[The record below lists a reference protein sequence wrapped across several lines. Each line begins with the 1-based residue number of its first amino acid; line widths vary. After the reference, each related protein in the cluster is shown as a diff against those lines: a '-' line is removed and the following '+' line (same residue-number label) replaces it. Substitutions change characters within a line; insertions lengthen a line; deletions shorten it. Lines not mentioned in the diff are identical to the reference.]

1 MPMIIKKSVPKDD
14 FNNPYIITL
23 KTNLMMKTKTIKTLL
38 VAVMVMAAM
47 SVPGIANAQLGG
59 LINKAK
65 KKAEQVVEKKKE
77 DVKKEATKAKEEAK
91 MSALETQRPPLPWV
105 MAPDG
110 TYNGIGMEEFVDR
123 MAEMDITEDGLKELK
138 AQMDA
143 RFKHNHVLDKIN
155 SGPDYDVKLWESIQK
170 ENERYWQFYDKIS
183 SWTLVLINSTKVTE
197 DADGAVSVS
206 TKGSLMTANKYR
218 AKGSA
223 QGIILVSRN
232 GKYVFATL
240 GGQGSYLSPADL
252 EGAKKCAKQMHLFQI
267 FTKDIHLLWDE
278 VGEKYS
284 NTQKYM
290 YYNQNVYAN
299 AADQAIAQ
307 NSPENIDYKPMP
319 KAGAMHSKF
328 KAEALAIAKADD
340 PKVIDVVITSNDWD
354 VLMKGLVPERRNIYG
369 YIVTKDELGKK
380 CSERVWTQKYQGDG
394 KYGKLKAGGVGVSSD
409 FYVK

>member
-1 MPMIIKKSVPKDD
+1 
-14 FNNPYIITL
+14 
-23 KTNLMMKTKTIKTLL
+23 MKARTIKTLL
-38 VAVMVMAAM
+38 VAAITMAAM
-47 SVPGIANAQLGG
+47 SVPTTANAQLGG
-59 LINKAK
+59 LVNKAK

-77 DVKKEATKAKEEAK
+77 DVKKDAKKAKEEAK
-91 MSALETQRPPLPWV
+91 MSAIETQRPPLPWV
-105 MAPDG
+105 MDPNG

-123 MAEMDITEDGLKELK
+123 MVEMDITEDGLKELRS
-138 AQMDA
+138 QLDA
-143 RFKHNHVLDKIN
+143 RFKHNHALDKIN

-197 DADGAVSVS
+197 DANGAVSVS

-223 QGIILVSRN
+223 QGITLVSRN

-240 GGQGSYLSPADL
+240 GGQGSFLNAADL

-267 FTKDIHLLWDE
+267 FTKDTPQLWDE
-278 VGEKYS
+278 LGEKYS

-299 AADQAIAQ
+299 AADQAIA
-307 NSPENIDYKPMP
+307 NNTPENIDYKPMP
-319 KAGAMHSKF
+319 KAGSMHAKF

-340 PKVIDVVITSNDWD
+340 PNVLDVIITSNDWD
-354 VLMKGLVPERRNIYG
+354 VVMKGIVPERRNIYG

-380 CSERVWTQKYQGDG
+380 CSERVWTQKYQGNNN
-394 KYGKLKAGGVGVSSD
+394 YGKLKAGGVGVSSD

>member
-1 MPMIIKKSVPKDD
+1 
-14 FNNPYIITL
+14 
-23 KTNLMMKTKTIKTLL
+23 MKAKTIKTLL
-38 VAVMVMAAM
+38 IAAITLAAM
-47 SVPGIANAQLGG
+47 SVPSTANAQLGG
-59 LINKAK
+59 LVNKAK

-77 DVKKEATKAKEEAK
+77 DVKKDAKKAKEEAK

-105 MAPDG
+105 MDPNG
-110 TYNGIGMEEFVDR
+110 TYNGIGLEEFVDR
-123 MAEMDITEDGLKELK
+123 MAEMDITEDGLKELRS
-138 AQMDA
+138 QLDA

-197 DADGAVSVS
+197 DANGAVSVS

-223 QGIILVSRN
+223 QGITLVSRN

-240 GGQGSYLSPADL
+240 GGQGSFLNAADL

-267 FTKDIHLLWDE
+267 FTKNTPQLWDE
-278 VGEKYS
+278 LGEKYS

-299 AADQAIAQ
+299 AADQAIA
-307 NSPENIDYKPMP
+307 NNTPENIDYKPMP
-319 KAGAMHSKF
+319 KAGSMHAKF

-340 PKVIDVVITSNDWD
+340 PNVLDVIITSNDWD
-354 VLMKGLVPERRNIYG
+354 VVMKGIVPERRNIYG

-380 CSERVWTQKYQGDG
+380 CSERVWTQKYQGNNN
-394 KYGKLKAGGVGVSSD
+394 YGKLKAGGVGVSSD

>member
-1 MPMIIKKSVPKDD
+1 
-14 FNNPYIITL
+14 
-23 KTNLMMKTKTIKTLL
+23 MKARTIKTLL
-38 VAVMVMAAM
+38 VAAITLAAM
-47 SVPGIANAQLGG
+47 SVPSTANAQLGG
-59 LINKAK
+59 LVNKAK

-77 DVKKEATKAKEEAK
+77 DVKKDAKKAKDDAK
-91 MSALETQRPPLPWV
+91 MQALETQRPPLPWV
-105 MAPDG
+105 MDPNG

-123 MAEMDITEDGLKELK
+123 MVEMDITEDGLKELRS
-138 AQMDA
+138 QLDA

-197 DADGAVSVS
+197 DANGAVSVS

-223 QGIILVSRN
+223 QGITLVSRN

-240 GGQGSYLSPADL
+240 GGQGSFLNAADL

-267 FTKDIHLLWDE
+267 FTKNTPQLWDE
-278 VGEKYS
+278 LGEKYS

-299 AADQAIAQ
+299 AADQAIA
-307 NSPENIDYKPMP
+307 NNTPENIDYKPMP
-319 KAGAMHSKF
+319 KAGSMHAKF

-340 PKVIDVVITSNDWD
+340 PNVLDVIITSNDWD
-354 VLMKGLVPERRNIYG
+354 VVMKGIVPERRNIYG

-380 CSERVWTQKYQGDG
+380 CSERVWTQKYQGNNN
-394 KYGKLKAGGVGVSSD
+394 YGKLKAGGVGVSSD

>member
-1 MPMIIKKSVPKDD
+1 
-14 FNNPYIITL
+14 
-23 KTNLMMKTKTIKTLL
+23 MKARTIKTLL
-38 VAVMVMAAM
+38 VAAITMAAM
-47 SVPGIANAQLGG
+47 SVPTTANAQLGG
-59 LINKAK
+59 LVNKAK
-65 KKAEQVVEKKKE
+65 KKAEQVVDKKKE
-77 DVKKEATKAKEEAK
+77 DVKKEAKKAKDDAK
-91 MSALETQRPPLPWV
+91 MQALETQRPPLPWV
-105 MAPDG
+105 MDPNG

-123 MAEMDITEDGLKELK
+123 MVEMDITEDGLKELRS
-138 AQMDA
+138 QLDA

-197 DADGAVSVS
+197 DANGAVSVS

-223 QGIILVSRN
+223 QGITLVSRN

-240 GGQGSYLSPADL
+240 GGQGSFLNAADL

-267 FTKDIHLLWDE
+267 FTKNTPQLWDE
-278 VGEKYS
+278 LGEKYS

-299 AADQAIAQ
+299 AADQAIA
-307 NSPENIDYKPMP
+307 NNTPENIDYKPMP
-319 KAGAMHSKF
+319 KAGSMHAKF

-340 PKVIDVVITSNDWD
+340 PNVLDVIITSNDWD
-354 VLMKGLVPERRNIYG
+354 VVMKGIVPERRNIYG

-380 CSERVWTQKYQGDG
+380 CSERVWTQKYQGNNN
-394 KYGKLKAGGVGVSSD
+394 YGKLKAGGVGVSSD

>member
-1 MPMIIKKSVPKDD
+1 
-14 FNNPYIITL
+14 
-23 KTNLMMKTKTIKTLL
+23 MKTRTIKTLL
-38 VAVMVMAAM
+38 LAAITMAAM
-47 SVPGIANAQLGG
+47 SVPGTANAQLGG
-59 LINKAK
+59 LVNKAK

-77 DVKKEATKAKEEAK
+77 DVKKEAKKAKDDAK
-91 MSALETQRPPLPWV
+91 MKALETQRPPLPWV

-110 TYNGIGMEEFVDR
+110 TYNGVGMEEFVDR
-123 MAEMDITEDGLKELK
+123 MVEMDITEDGLKELK
-138 AQMDA
+138 SQLDA

-183 SWTLVLINSTKVTE
+183 SWTNVLINSTKVTE
-197 DADGAVSVS
+197 DANGAVSVS

-223 QGIILVSRN
+223 QGITLVSRN

-240 GGQGSYLSPADL
+240 GGQGSYLNAADL

-267 FTKDIHLLWDE
+267 FTKDTPQLWDE

-319 KAGAMHSKF
+319 KAGSMQAKF
-328 KAEALAIAKADD
+328 KSEALAIAKADD
-340 PKVIDVVITSNDWD
+340 PKVIDIVITSDDWD
-354 VLMKGLVPERRNIYG
+354 VVMKGLVPERRNIYG
-369 YIVTKDELGKK
+369 YYITQDELGKK
-380 CSERVWTQKYQGDG
+380 CAERVWTQKYQGNG
-394 KYGKLKAGGVGVSSD
+394 NYGRLKAGGVGVSSD

>member
-1 MPMIIKKSVPKDD
+1 
-14 FNNPYIITL
+14 
-23 KTNLMMKTKTIKTLL
+23 MKARTIKTLL
-38 VAVMVMAAM
+38 VAAITMAAM
-47 SVPGIANAQLGG
+47 SVPTTANAQLGG
-59 LINKAK
+59 LVNKAK

-77 DVKKEATKAKEEAK
+77 DVKKDAKKAKEEAK

-105 MAPDG
+105 MDPNG

-123 MAEMDITEDGLKELK
+123 MVEMDITEDGLKELRS
-138 AQMDA
+138 QLDA

-197 DADGAVSVS
+197 DANGAVSVS

-223 QGIILVSRN
+223 QGITLVSRN

-240 GGQGSYLSPADL
+240 GGQGSFLNAADL

-267 FTKDIHLLWDE
+267 FTKNTPQLWDE
-278 VGEKYS
+278 LGEKYS

-299 AADQAIAQ
+299 AADQAIA
-307 NSPENIDYKPMP
+307 NNTPENIDYKPMP
-319 KAGAMHSKF
+319 KAGSMHAKF

-340 PKVIDVVITSNDWD
+340 PNVLDVIITSNDWD
-354 VLMKGLVPERRNIYG
+354 VVMKGIVPERRNIYG

-380 CSERVWTQKYQGDG
+380 CSERVWTQKYQGNNN
-394 KYGKLKAGGVGVSSD
+394 YGKLKAGGVGVSSD

>member
-1 MPMIIKKSVPKDD
+1 
-14 FNNPYIITL
+14 
-23 KTNLMMKTKTIKTLL
+23 MKARTIKTLL
-38 VAVMVMAAM
+38 VAAITMAAM
-47 SVPGIANAQLGG
+47 SVPTTANAQLGG
-59 LINKAK
+59 LVNKAK

-105 MAPDG
+105 MDPNG

-123 MAEMDITEDGLKELK
+123 MVEMDITEDGLKELK
-138 AQMDA
+138 SQLDA

-223 QGIILVSRN
+223 QGITLVSRN

-240 GGQGSYLSPADL
+240 GGQGSFLNAADL

-267 FTKDIHLLWDE
+267 FTKDTPQLWDE
-278 VGEKYS
+278 LGEKYS

-307 NSPENIDYKPMP
+307 NSPENIEYKAMP

-328 KAEALAIAKADD
+328 KAEALAIAKAEE
-340 PKVIDVVITSNDWD
+340 PGVIDIIITSNDWD
-354 VLMKGLVPERRNIYG
+354 VKMNGLVPERRNIYG
-369 YIVTKDELGKK
+369 YYITQDKNGKICKD
-380 CSERVWTQKYQGDG
+380 RMWTQKYQGDG

>member
-1 MPMIIKKSVPKDD
+1 
-14 FNNPYIITL
+14 
-23 KTNLMMKTKTIKTLL
+23 MKARTIKTLL
-38 VAVMVMAAM
+38 VAAITLAAM
-47 SVPGIANAQLGG
+47 SVPSTANAQLGG
-59 LINKAK
+59 LVNKAK
-65 KKAEQVVEKKKE
+65 KKAEQVVDKKKE
-77 DVKKEATKAKEEAK
+77 EIKDKGKKAKEDAK
-91 MSALETQRPPLPWV
+91 MKALETQRPPLPWV
-105 MAPDG
+105 MDPNG
-110 TYNGIGMEEFVDR
+110 TFNGIDMEEFVDR
-123 MAEMDITEDGLKELK
+123 MAEMDITEDQLRELRS
-138 AQMDA
+138 QLDA
-143 RFKHNHVLDKIN
+143 RFKHNHILEKMN
-155 SGPDYDVKLWESIQK
+155 SGPDIDTKLQENIMK

-206 TKGSLMTANKYR
+206 TKGSMMTANKYR

-223 QGIILVSRN
+223 QGITLVNRN

-240 GGQGSYLSPADL
+240 GGQGSYLNSQDL

-284 NTQKYM
+284 DTKKYM

-307 NSPENIDYKPMP
+307 NTPENIDYKPMP
-319 KAGAMHSKF
+319 KAGSMQAKF
-328 KAEALAIAKADD
+328 KSEALAIAKADD

-354 VLMKGLVPERRNIYG
+354 VVMKGLVPERRNIYG
-369 YIVTKDELGKK
+369 YYITQDELGKK
-380 CSERVWTQKYQGDG
+380 CTERVWTQKYQGNG
-394 KYGKLKAGGVGVSSD
+394 NYGKLKAGGVGVSAD

>member
-1 MPMIIKKSVPKDD
+1 
-14 FNNPYIITL
+14 
-23 KTNLMMKTKTIKTLL
+23 MMKARTIKTLL
-38 VAVMVMAAM
+38 VAAITMAAM
-47 SVPGIANAQLGG
+47 SVPTTANAQLGG
-59 LINKAK
+59 LVNKAK

-77 DVKKEATKAKEEAK
+77 DVKKDAKKAKEEAK
-91 MSALETQRPPLPWV
+91 MSAIETQRPPLPWV
-105 MAPDG
+105 MDPNG

-123 MAEMDITEDGLKELK
+123 MVEMDITEDGLKELRS
-138 AQMDA
+138 QLDA

-197 DADGAVSVS
+197 DANGAVSVS

-223 QGIILVSRN
+223 QGITLVSRN

-240 GGQGSYLSPADL
+240 GGQGSFLNAADL

-267 FTKDIHLLWDE
+267 FTKNTPQLWDE
-278 VGEKYS
+278 LGEKYS

-299 AADQAIAQ
+299 AADQAIA
-307 NSPENIDYKPMP
+307 NNTPENIDYKPMP
-319 KAGAMHSKF
+319 KAGSMHAKF

-340 PKVIDVVITSNDWD
+340 PNVLDVIITSNDWD
-354 VLMKGLVPERRNIYG
+354 VVMKGIVPERRNIYG

-380 CSERVWTQKYQGDG
+380 CSERVWTQKYQGNNN
-394 KYGKLKAGGVGVSSD
+394 YGKLKAGGVGVSSD

>member
-1 MPMIIKKSVPKDD
+1 
-14 FNNPYIITL
+14 
-23 KTNLMMKTKTIKTLL
+23 MKARTIKTLL
-38 VAVMVMAAM
+38 VAAITMAAM
-47 SVPGIANAQLGG
+47 SVPTTANAQLGG
-59 LINKAK
+59 LVNKAK

-77 DVKKEATKAKEEAK
+77 DVKKDAKKAKEEAK

-105 MAPDG
+105 MDPNG
-110 TYNGIGMEEFVDR
+110 TYNGVGMEEFVDR
-123 MAEMDITEDGLKELK
+123 MVEMDITEDGLKELRS
-138 AQMDA
+138 QLDA
-143 RFKHNHVLDKIN
+143 RFKHNHALDKIN

-197 DADGAVSVS
+197 DANGAVSVS

-223 QGIILVSRN
+223 QGITLVSRN

-240 GGQGSYLSPADL
+240 GGQGSFLNAADL

-267 FTKDIHLLWDE
+267 FTKDTPQLWDE
-278 VGEKYS
+278 LGEKYS

-299 AADQAIAQ
+299 AADQAIA
-307 NSPENIDYKPMP
+307 NNTPENIDYKPMP
-319 KAGAMHSKF
+319 KAGSMHAKF

-340 PKVIDVVITSNDWD
+340 PNVLDVIITSNDWD
-354 VLMKGLVPERRNIYG
+354 VVMKGIVPERRNIYG
-369 YIVTKDELGKK
+369 YIFTKDELGKK
-380 CSERVWTQKYQGDG
+380 CSERVWTQKYQGNNN
-394 KYGKLKAGGVGVSSD
+394 YGKLKAGGVGVSSD

>member
-1 MPMIIKKSVPKDD
+1 
-14 FNNPYIITL
+14 
-23 KTNLMMKTKTIKTLL
+23 MMKARTIKTLL
-38 VAVMVMAAM
+38 VAAITLAAM
-47 SVPGIANAQLGG
+47 SVPSTANAQLGG
-59 LINKAK
+59 LVNKAK
-65 KKAEQVVEKKKE
+65 KKAEQVVDKKKE
-77 DVKKEATKAKEEAK
+77 DVKKDAKKAKEEAK

-105 MAPDG
+105 MDPNG

-123 MAEMDITEDGLKELK
+123 MVEMDITEDGLKELRS
-138 AQMDA
+138 QLDA
-143 RFKHNHVLDKIN
+143 RFKHNHALDKIN

-197 DADGAVSVS
+197 DANGAVSVS

-223 QGIILVSRN
+223 QGITLVSRN

-240 GGQGSYLSPADL
+240 GGQGSFLNAADL

-267 FTKDIHLLWDE
+267 FTKDTPQLWDE
-278 VGEKYS
+278 LGEKYS

-299 AADQAIAQ
+299 AADQAIA
-307 NSPENIDYKPMP
+307 NNTPENIDYKPMP
-319 KAGAMHSKF
+319 KAGSMHAKF

-340 PKVIDVVITSNDWD
+340 PNVLDVIITSNDWD
-354 VLMKGLVPERRNIYG
+354 VVMKGIVPERRNIYG

-380 CSERVWTQKYQGDG
+380 CSERVWTQKYQGNNN
-394 KYGKLKAGGVGVSSD
+394 YGKLKAGGVGVSSD

>member
-1 MPMIIKKSVPKDD
+1 
-14 FNNPYIITL
+14 
-23 KTNLMMKTKTIKTLL
+23 MKTKTIKTLL
-38 VAVMVMAAM
+38 VAAITMAAM
-47 SVPGIANAQLGG
+47 SVPVTANAQLGG

-65 KKAEQVVEKKKE
+65 KTAEQVIDKKKE
-77 DVKKEATKAKEEAK
+77 DVKNEAKKAKDDAK
-91 MSALETQRPPLPWV
+91 MKALETQRPPLPWV
-105 MAPDG
+105 MDPNG

-138 AQMDA
+138 AQLDA

-183 SWTLVLINSTKVTE
+183 SSTLAYINSTNVTE
-197 DADGAVSVS
+197 DADGSVSVS
-206 TKGSLMTANKYR
+206 TTGSMMLVNKFR
-218 AKGSA
+218 KNGSA
-223 QGIILVSRN
+223 QGITLVSRN

-240 GGQGSYLSPADL
+240 GGQGSFLNAADL

-278 VGEKYS
+278 LGEQYT
-284 NTQKYM
+284 NTKKYM

-307 NSPENIDYKPMP
+307 NRPENIDYKAMP
-319 KAGAMHSKF
+319 KTGSMHAKF

-340 PKVIDVVITSNDWD
+340 PKVIDVIITSNDWD

-369 YIVTKDELGKK
+369 YIITQDELGKK
-380 CSERVWTQKYQGDG
+380 CSERVWTQKYQGNG
-394 KYGKLKAGGVGVSSD
+394 KYGTLKAGGVGVSSD

>member
-1 MPMIIKKSVPKDD
+1 
-14 FNNPYIITL
+14 
-23 KTNLMMKTKTIKTLL
+23 MKARTIKTLL
-38 VAVMVMAAM
+38 VAAITMAAM
-47 SVPGIANAQLGG
+47 SVPTTANAQLGG
-59 LINKAK
+59 LVNKAK

-77 DVKKEATKAKEEAK
+77 DVKKDAKKAKEEAK

-105 MAPDG
+105 MDPNG
-110 TYNGIGMEEFVDR
+110 TYNGVGMEEFVDR
-123 MAEMDITEDGLKELK
+123 MVEMDITEDGLKELRS
-138 AQMDA
+138 QLDA

-197 DADGAVSVS
+197 DANGAVSVS

-223 QGIILVSRN
+223 QGITLVSRN

-240 GGQGSYLSPADL
+240 GGQGSFLNAADL

-267 FTKDIHLLWDE
+267 FTKNTPQLWDE
-278 VGEKYS
+278 LGEKYS

-299 AADQAIAQ
+299 AADQAIA
-307 NSPENIDYKPMP
+307 NNTPENIDYKPMP
-319 KAGAMHSKF
+319 KAGSMHAKF

-340 PKVIDVVITSNDWD
+340 PNVLDVIITSNDWD
-354 VLMKGLVPERRNIYG
+354 VVMKGIVPERRNIYG

-380 CSERVWTQKYQGDG
+380 CSERVWTQKYQGNNN
-394 KYGKLKAGGVGVSSD
+394 YGKLKAGGVGVSSD

>member
-1 MPMIIKKSVPKDD
+1 
-14 FNNPYIITL
+14 
-23 KTNLMMKTKTIKTLL
+23 MKARTIKTLL
-38 VAVMVMAAM
+38 VAAITMAAM
-47 SVPGIANAQLGG
+47 SVPTTANAQLGG
-59 LINKAK
+59 LVNKAK

-77 DVKKEATKAKEEAK
+77 DVKKEAKKAKDDAK

-105 MAPDG
+105 MDPNG

-123 MAEMDITEDGLKELK
+123 MAEMDITEDGLKELRS
-138 AQMDA
+138 QLDA
-143 RFKHNHVLDKIN
+143 RFKHNHTLDQIN

-197 DADGAVSVS
+197 DANGAVSVS

-223 QGIILVSRN
+223 QGITLVSRN

-240 GGQGSYLSPADL
+240 GGQGSFLNAADL

-267 FTKDIHLLWDE
+267 FTKDTPQLWDE
-278 VGEKYS
+278 LGEKYS

-299 AADQAIAQ
+299 AADQAIA
-307 NSPENIDYKPMP
+307 NNTPENIDYKAMP
-319 KAGAMHSKF
+319 KAGSMHAKF

-340 PKVIDVVITSNDWD
+340 PNVLDVIITSNDWD
-354 VLMKGLVPERRNIYG
+354 VVMKGIVPERRNIYG

-380 CSERVWTQKYQGDG
+380 CSERVWTQKYQGNNN
-394 KYGKLKAGGVGVSSD
+394 YGKLKAGGVGVSSD

>member
-1 MPMIIKKSVPKDD
+1 
-14 FNNPYIITL
+14 
-23 KTNLMMKTKTIKTLL
+23 MKARTIKTLL
-38 VAVMVMAAM
+38 VAAITLAAM
-47 SVPGIANAQLGG
+47 SVPSTANAQLGG
-59 LINKAK
+59 LVNKAK

-77 DVKKEATKAKEEAK
+77 DVKKDAKKAKEEAK
-91 MSALETQRPPLPWV
+91 MSALEPQRPPLPWV
-105 MAPDG
+105 MDPNG

-123 MAEMDITEDGLKELK
+123 MVEMDITEDGLKELRS
-138 AQMDA
+138 QLDA

-183 SWTLVLINSTKVTE
+183 SWTNVLINSTKVTE
-197 DADGAVSVS
+197 DANGAVSVS

-223 QGIILVSRN
+223 QGITLVSRN

-240 GGQGSYLSPADL
+240 GGQGSFLNAADL

-267 FTKDIHLLWDE
+267 FTKDTPQLWDE
-278 VGEKYS
+278 LGEKYS

-299 AADQAIAQ
+299 AADQAIA
-307 NSPENIDYKPMP
+307 NNTPENIDYKPMP
-319 KAGAMHSKF
+319 KAGSMHAKF

-340 PKVIDVVITSNDWD
+340 PNVLDVIITSNDWD
-354 VLMKGLVPERRNIYG
+354 VVMKGIVPERRNIYG

-380 CSERVWTQKYQGDG
+380 CSERVWTQKYQGNNN
-394 KYGKLKAGGVGVSSD
+394 YGKLKAGGVGVSSD

>member
-1 MPMIIKKSVPKDD
+1 
-14 FNNPYIITL
+14 
-23 KTNLMMKTKTIKTLL
+23 MKARTIKTLL
-38 VAVMVMAAM
+38 VAAITMAAM
-47 SVPGIANAQLGG
+47 SVSTTANAQLGG
-59 LINKAK
+59 LVNKAK

-77 DVKKEATKAKEEAK
+77 DVKKDAKKAKEEAK

-105 MAPDG
+105 MDPNG
-110 TYNGIGMEEFVDR
+110 TYNGVGMEEFVDR
-123 MAEMDITEDGLKELK
+123 MVEMDITEDGLKELRS
-138 AQMDA
+138 QLDA
-143 RFKHNHVLDKIN
+143 RFKHNHALDKIN

-197 DADGAVSVS
+197 DANGAVSVS

-223 QGIILVSRN
+223 QGITLVSRN

-240 GGQGSYLSPADL
+240 GGQGSFLNAADL

-267 FTKDIHLLWDE
+267 FTKDTPQLWDE
-278 VGEKYS
+278 LGEKYS

-299 AADQAIAQ
+299 AADQAIA
-307 NSPENIDYKPMP
+307 NNTPENIDYKPMP
-319 KAGAMHSKF
+319 KAGSMHAKF

-340 PKVIDVVITSNDWD
+340 PNVLDVIITSNDWD
-354 VLMKGLVPERRNIYG
+354 VVMKGIVPERRNIYG

-380 CSERVWTQKYQGDG
+380 CSERVWTQKYQGNNN
-394 KYGKLKAGGVGVSSD
+394 YGKLKAGGVGVSSD